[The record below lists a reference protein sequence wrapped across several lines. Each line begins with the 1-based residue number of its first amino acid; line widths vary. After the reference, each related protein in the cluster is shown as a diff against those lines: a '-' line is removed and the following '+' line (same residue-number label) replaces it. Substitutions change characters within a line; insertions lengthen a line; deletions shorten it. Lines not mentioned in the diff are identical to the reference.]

1 MTSTPD
7 DNSST
12 LASADTV
19 PPPADTIA
27 VLEDPIAPSRPFFDR
42 FTERQM
48 VIFVLLIGAL
58 LYLPFAGSY
67 GLFDPWETH
76 YGEVGRQMARR
87 NDFISLYWPGS
98 PLDADNFWSKPVLT
112 FWLMS
117 LSMKVFGI
125 GGSGLSAGAFALSSR
140 PEWALRVPFCLMAL
154 LALLGV
160 YLPVARFVSRRAGV
174 LTVLALATFPLFSLV
189 ARQAMTDMAFI
200 GPMTLGLGLCALAL
214 FDDKDDEL
222 PRRKW
227 RGLSWPHHPI
237 YYTTIG
243 LLALTVLPQLIVNSI
258 QLTWPLPFKRIT
270 IPGPVAMLPYFA
282 GFFAFIWYTAR
293 TRFKAPFYL
302 HIASILCGIAML
314 AKGLAGLGLPVIVF
328 LAYLLF
334 TWNWRRLARA
344 QILRAL
350 PFAILAC
357 ALVAVPWH
365 HAMLVRHG
373 FPFWNELYGD
383 NHWRRLVT
391 GRHGD
396 RGSFEY
402 FIRELGYGLF
412 PWIAL
417 APSALAWV
425 AMRSFGQGSRHR
437 VGVAGAPS
445 QGSRHRVGVA
455 GLCPAEPERARPSAA
470 SGEVGG
476 GQGPRAWE
484 PSQGSHNE
492 DKRRDILWFGAIW
505 FVAGYALVSFSMT
518 KFHHYILP
526 ALPGLAIAIG
536 CFLDDVLA
544 EKRGRL
550 ILLAVLAGT
559 PLLALTTFDLTSA
572 QKSAQHFIWLFSYDY
587 VNTPQGRPWP
597 PDMNYVHT
605 LWVFAGLFTIALGFI
620 AWRRA
625 RTIAT
630 IATLGVAVAFTYF
643 LLDVYIRTA
652 ASHWSQKPLIAQ
664 YYQERRSPNERLLA
678 WQLYWRGENFYTQN
692 EIYEGPMN
700 ERTVFLGD
708 RNAENLKEYVAAHKG
723 KRMFFIIERTRID
736 GLRGLLPESIRPSLK
751 IANDDN
757 NKFYLLTADL

>member
-1 MTSTPD
+1 MTSTTD
-7 DNSST
+7 ESNSIPAPAN
-12 LASADTV
+12 ASA
-19 PPPADTIA
+19 AG
-27 VLEDPIAPSRPFFDR
+27 FFDR

-98 PLDADNFWSKPVLT
+98 PLDSENFWSKPVLT

-125 GGSGLSAGAFALSSR
+125 GGAGLAAGEFALSTR
-140 PEWALRVPFCLMAL
+140 PEWALRLPFCLMAL

-174 LTVLALATFPLFSLV
+174 LSVLALATFPLFSLV

-214 FDDKDDEL
+214 FDDKDEVL

-227 RGLSWPHHPI
+227 RGLSWPHHFT
-237 YYTTIG
+237 YYMTVG

-258 QLTWPLPFKRIT
+258 QLSWTLPIKHKII
-270 IPGPVAMLPYFA
+270 IPGAVAMLPYFV
-282 GFFAFIWYTAR
+282 GFFAFLWYTAR
-293 TRFKAPFYL
+293 TRYKAPFYL
-302 HIASILCGIAML
+302 HIASILCGLAML

-344 QILRAL
+344 ELLRSL
-350 PFAILAC
+350 PLAILAC

-365 HAMLVRHG
+365 HAMLARHG

-402 FIRELGYGLF
+402 FVRELGYGLY

-425 AMRSFGQGSRHR
+425 AMRAF
-437 VGVAGAPS
+437 
-445 QGSRHRVGVA
+445 
-455 GLCPAEPERARPSAA
+455 
-470 SGEVGG
+470 
-476 GQGPRAWE
+476 GPRTAATA
-484 PSQGSHNE
+484 GV

-505 FVAGYALVSFSMT
+505 FVSGYALVSFSMT

-526 ALPGLAIAIG
+526 ALPGLAIAFG
-536 CFLDDVLA
+536 CFLDDVLT

-550 ILLAVLAGT
+550 ALLAVVAGA
-559 PLLALTTFDLTSA
+559 PLLALVAYDLTSA
-572 QKSAQHFIWLFSYDY
+572 QKSAQRFLWLFSYDY
-587 VNTPQGRPWP
+587 INTPQGRPWP
-597 PDMNYVHT
+597 PDMDYART
-605 LWVFAGLFTIALGFI
+605 LWIFAGLFTAAVALL
-620 AWRRA
+620 AWQRVRA
-625 RTIAT
+625 WAAIAT
-630 IATLGVAVAFTYF
+630 FAVAAAFTYF
-643 LLDVYIRTA
+643 LLDVYIRQA
-652 ASHWSQKPLIAQ
+652 AAHWSQKPLIAQ
-664 YYQERRSPNERLLA
+664 YYRERGSHDERLLA
-678 WQLYWRGENFYTQN
+678 WQMYWRGENFYTQN
-692 EIYEGPMN
+692 EIYEGPAS

-708 RNAENLKEYVAAHKG
+708 KNAENLKEFLTKHPG
-723 KRMFFIIERTRID
+723 KRMWFLIERSRLD
-736 GLRGLLPESIRPSLK
+736 GLKGILPESVRPTVK
-751 IANDDN
+751 VVNENN
-757 NKFYLLTADL
+757 NKFYLLTATQ

>member
-1 MTSTPD
+1 MTSTTD
-7 DNSST
+7 ESNSIPAPAN
-12 LASADTV
+12 ASA
-19 PPPADTIA
+19 AG
-27 VLEDPIAPSRPFFDR
+27 FFDR

-98 PLDADNFWSKPVLT
+98 PLDSENFWSKPVLT

-125 GGSGLSAGAFALSSR
+125 GGAGLAAGEFALSTR
-140 PEWALRVPFCLMAL
+140 PEWALRLPFCLMAL

-174 LTVLALATFPLFSLV
+174 LSVLALATFPLFSLV

-214 FDDKDDEL
+214 FDDKDEVL

-227 RGLSWPHHPI
+227 RGLSWPHHFT
-237 YYTTIG
+237 YYMTVG

-258 QLTWPLPFKRIT
+258 QLSWTLPIKHKIT
-270 IPGPVAMLPYFA
+270 IPGLVAMLPYFA
-282 GFFAFIWYTAR
+282 GFFAFLWYTAR
-293 TRFKAPFYL
+293 TRYKAPFYL
-302 HIASILCGIAML
+302 HIASILCGLAML

-328 LAYLLF
+328 LAYLFF

-344 QILRAL
+344 QLLHAL

-365 HAMLVRHG
+365 HAMLARHG

-425 AMRSFGQGSRHR
+425 AMRSFG
-437 VGVAGAPS
+437 
-445 QGSRHRVGVA
+445 
-455 GLCPAEPERARPSAA
+455 RPTEGTIGIPTMSAA
-470 SGEVGG
+470 
-476 GQGPRAWE
+476 Q
-484 PSQGSHNE
+484 N
-492 DKRRDILWFGAIW
+492 KRREVLWFGAIW

-526 ALPGLAIAIG
+526 ALPGLAMAVG
-536 CFLDDVLA
+536 CFLDDVLT

-550 ILLAVLAGT
+550 MLLAVLVGT
-559 PLLALTTFDLTSA
+559 PLLALVTFDLTSA

-597 PDMNYVHT
+597 PDMNYVRT
-605 LWVFAGLFTIALGFI
+605 LWVFAGLFTVTSALI
-620 AWRRA
+620 AWRRV
-625 RTIAT
+625 RTVAT
-630 IATLGVAVAFTYF
+630 IASLGVAVAFTYF

-652 ASHWSQKPLIAQ
+652 AAHWSQKPLIAQ
-664 YYQERRSPNERLLA
+664 YYRERHSPNERLLA

-692 EIYEGPMN
+692 EIYEGPAN

-708 RNAENLKEYVAAHKG
+708 RNAENLKDYVAGHKG
-723 KRMFFIIERTRID
+723 KRMFFLIERTRLD
-736 GLRGLLPESIRPSLK
+736 GLRGILPENVRPSLK
-751 IANDDN
+751 IVNDDN

>member
-1 MTSTPD
+1 MPGFERRFSSEFRMTSTTD
-7 DNSST
+7 ESNSIPEP
-12 LASADTV
+12 AA
-19 PPPADTIA
+19 PPAATA
-27 VLEDPIAPSRPFFDR
+27 APVAAGAGFLDR

-98 PLDADNFWSKPVLT
+98 PLDTENFWSKPVLT

-125 GGSGLSAGAFALSSR
+125 GSSGLSDGTFALSTR
-140 PEWALRVPFCLMAL
+140 PEWALRLPFCLMAL

-160 YLPVARFVSRRAGV
+160 YLPVSRFVSRRAG
-174 LTVLALATFPLFSLV
+174 LLSVLALATFPLFSLV

-222 PRRKW
+222 PRRRW

-237 YYTTIG
+237 YYTTVG
-243 LLALTVLPQLIVNSI
+243 LLALTVLPQLVVNSI
-258 QLTWPLPFKRIT
+258 QLTWTLNFKHRIT
-270 IPGPVAMLPYFA
+270 IPGLVAMLPYFA
-282 GFFAFIWYTAR
+282 GFFAFVWYTAR
-293 TRFKAPFYL
+293 TRYKAPFYL
-302 HIASILCGIAML
+302 HIASILCGLAML

-344 QILRAL
+344 QILGAL

-402 FIRELGYGLF
+402 FVRELGYGLF

-425 AMRSFGQGSRHR
+425 AMRSFGRRGE
-437 VGVAGAPS
+437 AATT
-445 QGSRHRVGVA
+445 
-455 GLCPAEPERARPSAA
+455 SAA
-470 SGEVGG
+470 ES
-476 GQGPRAWE
+476 
-484 PSQGSHNE
+484 
-492 DKRRDILWFGAIW
+492 KRREILWFGAIW

-526 ALPGLAIAIG
+526 ALPGLAMAMG

-597 PDMNYVHT
+597 PDMNYIRT
-605 LWVFAGLFTIALGFI
+605 LWVFAGLFTVASALM
-620 AWRRA
+620 AWRRVRA
-625 RTIAT
+625 IAT
-630 IATLGVAVAFTYF
+630 IATLGVAVVFTYF
-643 LLDVYIRTA
+643 LLDVYIRAA
-652 ASHWSQKPLIAQ
+652 ASHWSQKPLVAQ
-664 YYQERRSPNERLLA
+664 FYRERRSPDEHLLA
-678 WQLYWRGENFYTQN
+678 WQMYWRGENFYTQN
-692 EIYEGPMN
+692 QIYEGPMN

-708 RNAENLKEYVAAHKG
+708 RNAENLKEYVGSHKG
-723 KRMFFIIERTRID
+723 KRMFFIIERTRLD
-736 GLRGLLPESIRPSLK
+736 GLRGLLPENVKPSLK
-751 IANDDN
+751 IVNDDN

>member
-1 MTSTPD
+1 MTTPSD
-7 DNSST
+7 ESN
-12 LASADTV
+12 
-19 PPPADTIA
+19 
-27 VLEDPIAPSRPFFDR
+27 PIPDAARPVRPFLDRLLDR

-48 VIFVLLIGAL
+48 VIFVLLFGAL

-98 PLDADNFWSKPVLT
+98 PIDSENFWSKPVLT

-117 LSMKVFGI
+117 LSLKLFGI
-125 GGSGLSAGAFALSSR
+125 GGAGLSAGEFALSSR
-140 PEWALRVPFCLMAL
+140 PEWALRIPFCLMAL
-154 LALLGV
+154 PALLGV
-160 YLPVARFVSRRAGV
+160 YLPLARFVSRRAGV
-174 LTVLALATFPLFSLV
+174 LAVLALATFPLFSLV

-214 FDDKDDEL
+214 FDDKDDVL

-237 YYTTIG
+237 YYTTVG
-243 LLALTVLPQLIVNSI
+243 LLALTVLPQLVVNSI
-258 QLTWPLPFKRIT
+258 QLTWILPFKRRI
-270 IPGPVAMLPYFA
+270 IVPGLVAMLPYFV
-282 GFFAFIWYTAR
+282 GFFAFLWYTAR
-293 TRFKAPFYL
+293 TRYKAPFYI
-302 HIASILCGIAML
+302 HIASILCGLAML

-344 QILRAL
+344 EILRSL
-350 PFAILAC
+350 PLAILAC

-365 HAMLVRHG
+365 HAMLARHG

-402 FIRELGYGLF
+402 FIRELGYALF
-412 PWIAL
+412 PWITL

-425 AMRSFGQGSRHR
+425 VMRFFGKRADGSP
-437 VGVAGAPS
+437 APK
-445 QGSRHRVGVA
+445 
-455 GLCPAEPERARPSAA
+455 LE
-470 SGEVGG
+470 
-476 GQGPRAWE
+476 
-484 PSQGSHNE
+484 E
-492 DKRRDILWFGAIW
+492 DKRRDIMWLGAIW
-505 FVAGYALVSFSMT
+505 FVSGYALVSFSMT

-526 ALPGLAIAIG
+526 ALPGMAMAVG
-536 CFLDDVLA
+536 CFLDDVLT
-544 EKRGRL
+544 ERRGRL
-550 ILLAVLAGT
+550 MLLAVLVGT
-559 PLLALTTFDLTSA
+559 PLLALVAYDLTSA

-587 VNTPQGRPWP
+587 INTPQGRPWP
-597 PDMNYVHT
+597 PDMNYIRT
-605 LWVFAGLFTIALGFI
+605 LRVFAGLFSLAALLV

-630 IATLGVAVAFTYF
+630 LSMLGVVVAFTYF
-643 LLDVYIRTA
+643 LLDGYMPA
-652 ASHWSQKPLIAQ
+652 AAAHWSQKPLIAQ
-664 YYQERRSPNERLLA
+664 YYRERHSPYERLLA
-678 WQLYWRGENFYTQN
+678 WQMYWRGETFYTQN

-708 RNAENLKEYVAAHKG
+708 RNAEGLKEYVASHKG
-723 KRMFFIIERTRID
+723 KRMFFIIERTRLD
-736 GLRGLLPESIRPSLK
+736 GLRGLLPESVRPSLK
-751 IANDDN
+751 IVNDDN
-757 NKFYLLTADL
+757 NKFYLLTANL